1 MQKVSRTMLAVVAA
15 VQSGMH
21 TRRKPKYIKE
31 QALVSYLYPLRELER
46 SKFNCRYDK
55 VMLAS
60 RNELDRASTKF
71 SFEGE
76 IRNSK
81 VEIHQSIDS
90 YAPSTVFE
98 ANMTKESVGGPIDID
113 YGDSYYPSLTFE
125 AVVTSYSITDV
136 LINIDSDSY
145 TPKLSVEINITKT

>member
-1 MQKVSRTMLAVVAA
+1 MRKVSRSMLATLAA
-15 VQSGMH
+15 LQSGAH
-21 TRRKPKYIKE
+21 TRRKVKYLRKE
-31 QALVSYLYPLRELER
+31 VIASYLYPLRELER
-46 SKFNCRYDK
+46 SKFNYRYDN
-55 VMLAS
+55 VMLVS

-98 ANMTKESVGGPIDID
+98 ANITKESVGGPIHID

-125 AVVTSYSITDV
+125 AVVASYSITDV
-136 LINIDSDSY
+136 IINIDSDSY